1 MYSGLNSSGSP
12 VCTHALCTPW
22 VNCRGRAVT
31 PTTCL
36 DLLPP
41 GETVD
46 ASLSRLICAIASS
59 FSDAQHVARAEGGI
73 TVASSSHASAR
84 SSGEGGIAVWLT
96 PRFLAAARSLGKS
109 LARRIVSPCRYRS
122 TCGVVVQDQA
132 CRDRISAHDGLKHLH
147 TLNMQC

>member
-12 VCTHALCTPW
+12 VGTHALCTPW
-22 VNCRGRAVT
+22 VRAVT

-46 ASLSRLICAIASS
+46 ASLSRLCHCLLFLRSNAR
-59 FSDAQHVARAEGGI
+59 HVARAVGGI
-73 TVASSSHASAR
+73 AVASSSHASAR

-96 PRFLAAARSLGKS
+96 PRFPAEEPLLEASEKAWRDESYHHAGTAVRVKWWF
-109 LARRIVSPCRYRS
+109 RIKRVGIGSP
-122 TCGVVVQDQA
+122 
-132 CRDRISAHDGLKHLH
+132 H
-147 TLNMQC
+147 TMV